1 MPMIMGEF
9 SYSGTV
15 SLAWDGDA
23 DLIIGKY
30 CSIGENIRVYLGG
43 NHRMDWI
50 CLFPLG
56 ERGGEEVMTK
66 GDVIIGHN
74 VWIGNDVTIMSG
86 VHIGNGAAVAA
97 RSVVTKD
104 VADYSL
110 VAGNPSKFKR
120 LRFPFRQVER
130 LAKVAWWDWPD
141 EKVMEARPL
150 LLSGDIEKFLIFVEG
165 VK

>member
-1 MPMIMGEF
+1 
-9 SYSGTV
+9 
-15 SLAWDGDA
+15 
-23 DLIIGKY
+23 
-30 CSIGENIRVYLGG
+30 
-43 NHRMDWI
+43 MDWI